1 MASPM
6 SKGAVKENVSTHGEV
21 DMVTSKESLMRGQQM
36 RPLYNVYQ
44 HVKLGRQHAWAPLA
58 AAFNLLAYCTQP
70 TNNVNDA

>member
-1 MASPM
+1 
-6 SKGAVKENVSTHGEV
+6 
-21 DMVTSKESLMRGQQM
+21 MRGQQM

-58 AAFNLLAYCTQP
+58 AAFHLLAYCTQP